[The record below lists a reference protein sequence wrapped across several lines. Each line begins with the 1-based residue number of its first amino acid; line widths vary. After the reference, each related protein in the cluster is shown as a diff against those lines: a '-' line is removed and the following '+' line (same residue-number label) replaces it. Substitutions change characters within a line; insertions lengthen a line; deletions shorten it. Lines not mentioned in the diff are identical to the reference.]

1 MDVFSRLCSC
11 HQCVKCTQSAV
22 TAHFCRFISVSV
34 GAKFRRFL
42 KYLVVVNESLSVQY
56 LSAAS

>member
-11 HQCVKCTQSAV
+11 HHCVKYTQSTVA
-22 TAHFCRFISVSV
+22 AHFCRVISVSV

-42 KYLVVVNESLSVQY
+42 KYLVVVNESLSVPY